1 MFVERTV
8 ETTNRFWRKKVLSCV
23 SVVVRSKSLLG
34 SKPKTCWNFLH
45 FCRLTQSMPAT
56 EVTTFFSHFHCSTP
70 AMNLVKISS
79 DLTSLTPPPGLVSIG
94 QRNMKPNKHCA
105 LPAEWQTHSTI
116 ACGRDEWKCYET
128 FYMMNIRFELDAI
141 TFPNVSESQ

>member
-1 MFVERTV
+1 MFVERAI
-8 ETTNRFWRKKVLSCV
+8 ETANRFWRRKKFNHV
-23 SVVVRSKSLLG
+23 SVVRWKSLLG
-34 SKPKTCWNFLH
+34 SGPKTCWDFLH
-45 FCRLTQSMPAT
+45 FCRLTQSTPAT

-70 AMNLVKISS
+70 AMILVKISS
-79 DLTSLTPPPGLVSIG
+79 DPTSLTPPLVSIG
-94 QRNMKPNKHCA
+94 QRNMKQNKHCA
-105 LPAEWQTHSTI
+105 LPAEWETHSTF